1 MEDIKL
7 PENDKLK
14 LIEKIINDDGLYA
27 LNEYL
32 QSFMPN
38 KKLEVA

>member
-7 PENDKLK
+7 QENDKLK
-14 LIEKIINDDGLYA
+14 LIEKIVNDDGLYA

-32 QSFMPN
+32 
-38 KKLEVA
+38 